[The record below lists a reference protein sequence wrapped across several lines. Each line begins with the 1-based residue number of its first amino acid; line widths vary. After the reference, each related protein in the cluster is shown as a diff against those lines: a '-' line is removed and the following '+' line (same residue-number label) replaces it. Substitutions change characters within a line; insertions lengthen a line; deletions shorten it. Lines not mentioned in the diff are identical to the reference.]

1 MAGERINA
9 GANLDLALEL
19 AKTNETVHYTAA
31 PNLLF
36 YIPPKSAV
44 DYQKKFDPIK
54 FPPIR
59 PTRNVVVSQDPG
71 ADQIVPA
78 GTEIKV
84 SMIEKGTL
92 PVGSFQVSPAFMGK
106 YAAADVDMVLR
117 DLDEKGQAV
126 APILQSEKAYE
137 VLSQSEKAAVI
148 QYASGIGVPAAN
160 EADAKAFFEDIQFF
174 HNF

>member
-1 MAGERINA
+1 MAGERMSTNI
-9 GANLDLALEL
+9 NLDAALEL
-19 AKTNETVHYTAA
+19 AKSNETVHYAA
-31 PNLLF
+31 PAPLML

-59 PTRNVVVSQDPG
+59 PTRNVVVSQDPA
-71 ADQIVPA
+71 ADQVVPA

-92 PVGSFQVSPAFMGK
+92 PVGSFQVSPAFLGK
-106 YAAADVDMVLR
+106 YAAADVDLVLK

-126 APILQSEKAYE
+126 APILESEKAYE

-148 QYASGIGVPAAN
+148 QYAAGIGVPAAN
-160 EADAKAFFEDIQFF
+160 EADAKSFFEDIQFF